1 MANLYTKFE
10 VYICTRY
17 EDMKSG
23 TKCRNWGGLGKYSRS
38 SAMSQFDRMHMT
50 SYSTLIETM
59 HLPCTFSRQS
69 KSFVESCQFLPTPPA
84 FGTPVG
90 GDPVRISQTSFASEN
105 QSPSAI
111 IWRCLH
117 DSVFSGFDTIP
128 ACDRWMDRQT
138 HNNSIYHASI
148 VSCSKN

>member
-1 MANLYTKFE
+1 MVNPHTKFEVSSFCRSRDILGSVKFFKMGHVTLIMPLSGMIFFIGKLGLAMANLYTKFE

-59 HLPCTFSRQS
+59 HLPCTFSR
-69 KSFVESCQFLPTPPA
+69 
-84 FGTPVG
+84 
-90 GDPVRISQTSFASEN
+90 
-105 QSPSAI
+105 
-111 IWRCLH
+111 
-117 DSVFSGFDTIP
+117 
-128 ACDRWMDRQT
+128 
-138 HNNSIYHASI
+138 
-148 VSCSKN
+148 